1 MDTVYFEQSIASH
14 PQTLR
19 LLERQSS
26 ARHIPIRRYT
36 DVFNA
41 AGQNFREQ
49 KAAPALILAEKIGK
63 RVLPTP
69 PGYGIGGTRN
79 YYFAHMLNC
88 VYDCRYCFLQGMYR
102 SAHHVVFVNFDDFF
116 DDIEATVAQSEQPSW
131 FFSGYDC
138 DSLALDPLTG
148 FVDAMLDRLANMEK
162 LRLELRTKSVQIRAL
177 LRRAADP
184 RVVVAFSLS
193 PEAIVSAEEHG
204 TPSLERRLDAL
215 QRLQAH
221 GWLVGLRFDPVI
233 ASSDALRLYA
243 EFFDQVFD
251 ALDMSAVHSATLGS
265 FRLPRAFHNKLVRLY
280 PDSRLLAAPMQSR
293 GDMVGYPAGLE
304 QALLAFCRSRI
315 TSAMPAD
322 TLFECATDLNEL
334 ASTTRPTTK
343 STTRPAT
350 TQPTAPTTT
359 TPARS

>member
-1 MDTVYFEQSIASH
+1 
-14 PQTLR
+14 
-19 LLERQSS
+19 
-26 ARHIPIRRYT
+26 
-36 DVFNA
+36 
-41 AGQNFREQ
+41 
-49 KAAPALILAEKIGK
+49 
-63 RVLPTP
+63 
-69 PGYGIGGTRN
+69 
-79 YYFAHMLNC
+79 
-88 VYDCRYCFLQGMYR
+88 
-102 SAHHVVFVNFDDFF
+102 
-116 DDIEATVAQSEQPSW
+116 
-131 FFSGYDC
+131 
-138 DSLALDPLTG
+138 
-148 FVDAMLDRLANMEK
+148 MLDRLANMEK

-293 GDMVGYPAGLE
+293 GSRRCSSCARRSIGSRTHIARGT
-304 QALLAFCRSRI
+304 QALSR
-315 TSAMPAD
+315 
-322 TLFECATDLNEL
+322 ATDRRRG
-334 ASTTRPTTK
+334 AQCRY
-343 STTRPAT
+343 R
-350 TQPTAPTTT
+350 
-359 TPARS
+359 

>member
-1 MDTVYFEQSIASH
+1 MDTVYFEESIASH

-19 LLERQSS
+19 LLERQSA
-26 ARHIPIRRYT
+26 ARHVPIKRYT

-49 KAAPALILAEKIGK
+49 KARPALILAEKRGK

-69 PGYGIGGTRN
+69 PGYGIGGEHN

-102 SAHHVVFVNFDDFF
+102 SAHHVVFVNFEDFF
-116 DDIEATVAQSEQPSW
+116 EDIQTTAAANEHPSW

-148 FVDAMLDRLANMEK
+148 FVDAMLDRLATMDK
-162 LRLELRTKSVQIRAL
+162 VRLELRTKSVQIRPL
-177 LRRAADP
+177 LRRAADT

-204 TPSLERRLDAL
+204 TPTLKRRLDAL
-215 QRLQAH
+215 KRLQAH
-221 GWLVGLRFDPVI
+221 GWPIGLRFDPII
-233 ASSDALRLYA
+233 ASDDALALYA

-251 ALDMSAVHSATLGS
+251 ELDTLAVHSATLGS
-265 FRLPRAFHNKLVRLY
+265 FRLPRAFHSKLVRMY
-280 PDSRLLAAPMQSR
+280 PDSRLLAAPMQR
-293 GDMVGYPAGLE
+293 HGDMMSYPAEREQGLME
-304 QALLAFCRSRI
+304 YCRSRI
-315 TSAMPAD
+315 ASAVTAER
-322 TLFECATDLNEL
+322 LFECVTDIPAP
-334 ASTTRPTTK
+334 ASTTAG
-343 STTRPAT
+343 S
-350 TQPTAPTTT
+350 
-359 TPARS
+359 